1 MKHFLSVLALSLIT
15 VSAWAQVNSLGPAV
29 GINYAWISN
38 QSDAIDAHGIVAPV
52 LGVNYIYSSAEKW
65 GFGVGAFFSQEGS
78 AYNADGVL
86 LKEDSKVT
94 LEYIRVPLKG
104 IFFFNTIAYR
114 FRPKAFLGPSLGFL
128 LSAHTKVGDADRVKL
143 EDRNKPNSFDL
154 GITGGVGFN
163 YKLASRTW
171 LNFDLGYTHGLIGL
185 ANSDLNVD
193 RDNDTF
199 NRNINATIGISF
211 GF

>member
-1 MKHFLSVLALSLIT
+1 MKYFLSVLALSLIT

-29 GINYAWISN
+29 GINYAWVSN
-38 QSDAIDAHGIVAPV
+38 QPDAVDDHGIIAPI

-65 GFGVGAFFSQEGS
+65 GFGVGAFFSQEGVGYDS
-78 AYNADGVL
+78 DVANLDG
-86 LKEDSKVT
+86 KTT

-128 LSAHTKVGDADRVKL
+128 LSAHSKLGDADRIKL

-193 RDNDTF
+193 RANDTF
-199 NRNINATIGISF
+199 NRSINATIGISF

>member
-1 MKHFLSVLALSLIT
+1 MKYFLSIIALSLLT

-29 GINYAWISN
+29 GINYAWVSN
-38 QSDAIDAHGIVAPV
+38 QPDAIDAHGIIAPL
-52 LGVNYIYSSAEKW
+52 LGVNYIYSSAQKW
-65 GFGVGAFFSQEGS
+65 GFGVGAFFSQEGT
-78 AYNADGVL
+78 AYNSEVANSDG
-86 LKEDSKVT
+86 KTT

-114 FRPKAFLGPSLGFL
+114 FRPKVFLGPSLGFL
-128 LSAHTKVGDADRVKL
+128 LSAHTKIGDADRVKA
-143 EDRNKPNSFDL
+143 DGNNVPNSFDL
-154 GITGGVGFN
+154 GITGGLGFN

-185 ANSDLNVD
+185 ANPDLNID
-193 RDNDTF
+193 KDNDTF
-199 NRNINATIGISF
+199 NRSINATVGISF